1 MQEDQTEQDFGIPG
15 EPRMDSASEPEGWP
29 SKSDWNRVEATI
41 TQAPDKPENVKLTG
55 VRKTLRTK
63 SKVKTTGDL
72 TPLLNALAV
81 EIEETMGLLEIAT
94 GRDRRTDLLCQKVSA
109 YLLQMEHIRN
119 SIAEAMED

>member
-15 EPRMDSASEPEGWP
+15 EPRMESASEPEGWP

-94 GRDRRTDLLCQKVSA
+94 GRDRRTDILCRKVGAS
-109 YLLQMEHIRN
+109 LMRIENIRDR
-119 SIAEAMED
+119 IVAAVED